1 MRISFYF
8 PHFTV
13 DGGTESNVVHTII
26 YSRFSKRDQRYISWK
41 NLSSLSNLHKL
52 FYAETVSLNCMIG
65 IGQISVYPK
74 TQIDIQKGIYPSMD
88 EPFKSM
94 PCGER
99 GSQLA
104 KIDALIKNVTDSLE
118 ENWRS
123 AGSSTM
129 PETIETTTQK
139 SGMNDVVTTHKSTAV
154 ANEKFSLSEKN
165 FVNTTFLFKTLL

>member
-1 MRISFYF
+1 
-8 PHFTV
+8 
-13 DGGTESNVVHTII
+13 
-26 YSRFSKRDQRYISWK
+26 
-41 NLSSLSNLHKL
+41 
-52 FYAETVSLNCMIG
+52 
-65 IGQISVYPK
+65 
-74 TQIDIQKGIYPSMD
+74 MD

>member
-1 MRISFYF
+1 
-8 PHFTV
+8 
-13 DGGTESNVVHTII
+13 
-26 YSRFSKRDQRYISWK
+26 
-41 NLSSLSNLHKL
+41 
-52 FYAETVSLNCMIG
+52 MIG

-123 AGSSTM
+123 AGSSTI

-139 SGMNDVVTTHKSTAV
+139 SGMNDVVTNHAV
-154 ANEKFSLSEKN
+154 WQNEKFSLTGKQISSKQ
-165 FVNTTFLFKTLL
+165 LLI

>member
-1 MRISFYF
+1 M
-8 PHFTV
+8 

-139 SGMNDVVTTHKSTAV
+139 SGMNDVVINRSV
-154 ANEKFSLSEKN
+154 EK
-165 FVNTTFLFKTLL
+165 